1 MFEKYLN
8 SNSSRGSLAEVWID
22 AEKKLV
28 KKYFKVNAVTI
39 KNRPAYHRTIEEITN
54 LYNNEI
60 KWSTQ
65 LKSKHVVETL
75 EYGSLTDGE
84 GFYILQEYPGPDL
97 LQYNNNDLPKIFP
110 NIVDQLE
117 EMYIL
122 FKEHNVY
129 KLNNAKCNLTGS
141 NGILKCF
148 DFKYAVERDPKY
160 IPIEIRSLNKW
171 INNIDNSLVG
181 RLTKFLL

>member
-1 MFEKYLN
+1 MLEKYTN
-8 SNSSRGSLAEVWID
+8 SKSSRGSLAEVWVD
-22 AEKKLV
+22 TEKKLV

-39 KNRPAYHRTIEEITN
+39 KNRPAYHRTIEDITN

-60 KWSTQ
+60 KWSTI

-75 EYGSLTDGE
+75 EHGQLTDEE

-97 LQYNNNDLPKIFP
+97 LQYNDTELYNAFP
-110 NIVDQLE
+110 NIQGQLE
-117 EMYIL
+117 EMYKL

-141 NGILKCF
+141 NGVLKCF

-160 IPIEIRSLNKW
+160 IPIEMRSLTKW
-171 INNIDNSLVG
+171 ISNIDKSLVD
-181 RLTKFLL
+181 RLSKYIL

>member
-1 MFEKYLN
+1 
-8 SNSSRGSLAEVWID
+8 
-22 AEKKLV
+22 
-28 KKYFKVNAVTI
+28 
-39 KNRPAYHRTIEEITN
+39 
-54 LYNNEI
+54 
-60 KWSTQ
+60 
-65 LKSKHVVETL
+65 
-75 EYGSLTDGE
+75 
-84 GFYILQEYPGPDL
+84 
-97 LQYNNNDLPKIFP
+97 
-110 NIVDQLE
+110 
-117 EMYIL
+117 MYIL